1 MSEEKKEPFVDLS
14 SIEAKEVDWL
24 MPPLIPYGMITIM
37 EGDPGV
43 GKSYLAMHIA
53 AQVSIGGSLPGVP
66 KLRKGRV
73 LYISAEDD
81 PGYTIRP
88 RIDAMGGDP
97 DRIRI
102 QADYTALDDDGLE
115 QLMDEI
121 RRKPPA
127 LIIIDPLFAYVPSN
141 ADMYRPNVIRALLS
155 ELKEAAEYD
164 ETAILLVRHLT
175 KTKRDKAIYQGSGSM
190 DVIGAARSAF
200 LVARHPDDENLKIV
214 AHVKHN
220 ISEQGQSWVYE
231 LVKET
236 EDGLPI
242 LKWVGPSNLTIDDLM
257 GGDDGDRKTALDQ
270 AIDFLRDELKNGP
283 RAVGHIE
290 AKAQA
295 QGIAARTIDRARKE
309 IGVLAKKVKASW
321 MLSLPD
327 DQ

>member
-1 MSEEKKEPFVDLS
+1 MTEEKKEPFVDLS
-14 SIEAKEVDWL
+14 TIEAKEVDWL

-81 PGYTIRP
+81 PAYTIRP

-121 RRKPPA
+121 RRKPPD
-127 LIIIDPLFAYVPSN
+127 LIIIDPLFAYVPSS

-175 KTKRDKAIYQGSGSM
+175 KAKRDKAIYQGSGSM

-200 LVARHPDDENLKIV
+200 LVAQHPDDPDLKIV

-220 ISEQGQSWVYE
+220 ISERGQSWVYE
-231 LVKET
+231 LVKQT

-242 LKWVGPSNLTIDDLM
+242 LKWVGTSDLTIDDLM
-257 GGDDGDRKTALDQ
+257 GQDDGDRKSALDQ
-270 AIDFLRDELKNGP
+270 AIDLLREDLKDGP
-283 RAVGHIE
+283 KLVATIE
-290 AKAQA
+290 MKAQA
-295 QGIAARTIDRARKE
+295 KGIAKRTLDRARKE
-309 IGVLAKKVKASW
+309 LGVVPRKLKDGW

>member
-1 MSEEKKEPFVDLS
+1 VSDSKEPFVDLS
-14 SIEAKEVDWL
+14 TIEAKEVDWL

-53 AQVSIGGSLPGVP
+53 AQVSIGGTLPGVP

-81 PGYTIRP
+81 PAYTIRP

-97 DRIRI
+97 QRIRI

-121 RRKPPA
+121 RRKPPD

-175 KTKRDKAIYQGSGSM
+175 KAKRDKAIYQGSGSM

-200 LVARHPDDENLKIV
+200 LVAQHPDDPDLKIV

-220 ISEQGQSWVYE
+220 ISERGQSWVYE
-231 LVKET
+231 LVKQT

-242 LKWVGPSNLTIDDLM
+242 LKWVGTSNLTIDDLM
-257 GGDDGDRKTALDQ
+257 GQDDGDRKSALDQ
-270 AIDFLRDELKNGP
+270 AIDLLREELKDGP
-283 RAVGHIE
+283 KLVATIE
-290 AKAQA
+290 MKAQA
-295 QGIAARTIDRARKE
+295 KGIAKRTLDRARKE
-309 IGVLAKKVKASW
+309 LGVVPRKLKDGW

>member
-1 MSEEKKEPFVDLS
+1 
-14 SIEAKEVDWL
+14 
-24 MPPLIPYGMITIM
+24 
-37 EGDPGV
+37 
-43 GKSYLAMHIA
+43 MHIA
-53 AQVSIGGSLPGVP
+53 AQVSIGGTLPGVP

-81 PGYTIRP
+81 PAYTIRP

-97 DRIRI
+97 QRIRI

-121 RRKPPA
+121 RRKPPD

-175 KTKRDKAIYQGSGSM
+175 KAKRDKAIYQGSGSM

-200 LVARHPDDENLKIV
+200 LVAQHPDDPDLKIV

-220 ISEQGQSWVYE
+220 ISERGQSWVYE
-231 LVKET
+231 LVKQT

-242 LKWVGPSNLTIDDLM
+242 LKWVGTSNLTIDDLM
-257 GGDDGDRKTALDQ
+257 GQDDGDRKSALDQ
-270 AIDFLRDELKNGP
+270 AIDLLREELKDGP
-283 RAVGHIE
+283 KLVATIE
-290 AKAQA
+290 MKAQA
-295 QGIAARTIDRARKE
+295 KGIAKRTLDRARKE
-309 IGVLAKKVKASW
+309 LAVVPRKLKDGC